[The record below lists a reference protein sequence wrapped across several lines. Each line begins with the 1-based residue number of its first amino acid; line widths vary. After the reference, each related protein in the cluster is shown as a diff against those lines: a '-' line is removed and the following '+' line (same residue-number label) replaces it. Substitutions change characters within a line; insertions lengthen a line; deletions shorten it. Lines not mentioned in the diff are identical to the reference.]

1 MEKLWERIMDCERM
15 EQLLPGYWAK
25 TLNARDA
32 EFVAAHLASC
42 AECGELVALGEK
54 VAQLPQE
61 QPSPMLRARFD
72 AMLEA
77 YNEGRGETSR
87 FEARAER
94 TPIWGGWNWTRS
106 AFAFGAMAVLLIVA
120 GFVAGRYATSS
131 ETKSTDHSEQ
141 ELTAMQS
148 ELTNMRQLVV
158 LSMLQQESASQRLQG
173 VSWSTKQPQS
183 QADPKILGA
192 LMHTLRYDSSVDVRL
207 AALDAL
213 SKYGD
218 QTQVRTGLADAL
230 DAQQSPLVQVELIDL
245 MVEWRDRNAIDQ
257 LKKIE
262 EDQKVDP
269 AVREKAHRAI
279 DQLS

>member
-1 MEKLWERIMDCERM
+1 MDCERM
-15 EQLLPGYWAK
+15 AELLPGYWAN
-25 TLNARDA
+25 TLEGRDA
-32 EFVAAHLASC
+32 EFATAHLATC
-42 AECGELVALGEK
+42 ADCRELVALGEK
-54 VAQLPQE
+54 LAQLPQE
-61 QPSPMLRARFD
+61 QPSSMLRARFD

-77 YNEGRGETSR
+77 YNEGRGETPR
-87 FEARAER
+87 FEAREQR
-94 TPIWGGWNWTRS
+94 TPTWGGWVWTRS
-106 AFAFGAMAVLLIVA
+106 AFAFGAMAVLLIVV
-120 GFVAGRYATSS
+120 GFVAGRSITSGGKNPS
-131 ETKSTDHSEQ
+131 DHSEQ
-141 ELTAMQS
+141 ELAAMQS

-213 SKYGD
+213 SRYGD